1 MVLDLGLVTRRMS
14 IGRTRVEVGL
24 DGHAGGDGAGIDP
37 KGLVVTEANWNPVMM
52 DRELGGE
59 FFIGVVDLFISFS
72 VLLGSW

>member
-24 DGHAGGDGAGIDP
+24 HGHTRKKVDGRDP
-37 KGLVVTEANWNPVMM
+37 KGLVVSEVNWRPVMA
-52 DRELGGE
+52 DGELGGE
-59 FFIGVVDLFISFS
+59 LSIGVIDLFISFN